1 MLDQNQTLLR
11 FTLLS
16 ELLGPQRQSVDPIGW
31 EDMGVQLHRDS
42 KYHGMTTEYTVE
54 LGFVKEGRAYL
65 AQLLDVAGV
74 EASASLLVEVYDS
87 NTFYWETYYQGPL
100 DLSNATQTATEFRC
114 TAEKT
119 GFTIKF
125 LNRLDTTVDLL
136 GRESVSGN
144 ALPAFA
150 PTTVELHSKAISQR
164 YEVVTPADPPPAFP
178 DYVTDG
184 ESRFKSMY
192 FGFGPAAVDEFGVQ
206 EVGGGTVTMPTG
218 NSNPEV
224 PVYTTKERGLFS
236 IDFTILCL
244 LRIQRQ
250 NGRGDF
256 DKADGKV
263 YFRINDEPPVE
274 LFSFQDSGIAGEYR
288 KQLTAAYRLTRNL
301 NIGDRIYLYGR
312 LHVYDISGPAIGPY
326 NFTVLLEMQAGS
338 YFKMSADTQTD
349 PTPAAGLLVY
359 EALDRLAQALTDQPV
374 ALRSAFYGRTDTR
387 PAYPADGPGSLTMV
401 TGGFQVRGFPLLL
414 KSVYATWKDLFDSLH
429 AAHWLG
435 YGTERLPDG
444 TEVVRVEQASYFYAD
459 EVVLTLAAPVQ
470 DYLPDTAGTLTSNLL
485 LKEQPD
491 RTYITAKAGWQKW
504 QTQSLNG
511 LDEFNATREWAL
523 PLVQPDATYDAVGG
537 YITAGFYLE
546 STRRQ
551 RYDATAT
558 TDDRADNENFLICL
572 LRAPLGGFQTER
584 NQLFAEVSGLYSPD
598 TAYNLRLSP
607 ARMLWRHG
615 PALAAGLRFQQGRR
629 LRFSF
634 GEGNNALST
643 RLPGETAVVEGAD
656 IPVAELGAPL
666 WRAQSWE
673 FTAPCTRTQAAA
685 VLANPRGRIRFQDER
700 GQWQEGWIMD
710 FKHSLSRE
718 QADFTLLRCH
728 TLSL

>member
-1 MLDQNQTLLR
+1 MTDQNQTLLR

-16 ELLGPQRQSVDPIGW
+16 ELLGPQRQNVDPIGW
-31 EDMGVQLHRDS
+31 EDMGVQLHRDG

-65 AQLLDVAGV
+65 AQLLEVAGV
-74 EASASLLVEVYDS
+74 EAPVTLMVEVYDP
-87 NTFYWETYYQGPL
+87 NTFYWETCYQGPL

-136 GRESVSGN
+136 GRESVGGN
-144 ALPAFA
+144 ALPAFS

-164 YEVVTPADPPPAFP
+164 YEAVTPHNPLPAFP

-184 ESRFKSMY
+184 NSRFKIMY
-192 FGFGPAAVDEFGVQ
+192 FGFGPATVDEFGVQ
-206 EVGGGTVTMPTG
+206 EVGGGTVTMPDT
-218 NSNPEV
+218 NPEV
-224 PVYTTKERGLFS
+224 PVYVTKEKGLFS
-236 IDFTILCL
+236 IDFNIQCL

-250 NGRGDF
+250 NGKGDF
-256 DKADGKV
+256 DKADGEI
-263 YFRINDEPPVE
+263 YFRINGEQPVK
-274 LFSFQDSGIAGEYR
+274 LFDFRSSGIAGEFR
-288 KQLTAAYRLTRNL
+288 KQLTAAYRITRNL

-312 LHVYDISGPAIGPY
+312 LHVYDINGPAIGPY
-326 NFTVLLEMQAGS
+326 QFTVLLEMQTGS
-338 YFKMSADTQTD
+338 YFRMQADTQTD
-349 PTPAAGLLVY
+349 PTPVTGLLAY

-401 TGGFQVRGFPLLL
+401 TGGFQVRGFPLTL
-414 KSVYATWKDLFDSLH
+414 KSVYATWKDLFDSLN

-435 YGTERLPDG
+435 YGTERLANG
-444 TEVVRVEQASYFYAD
+444 TEVLRVEQASYFYAN

-470 DYLPDTAGTLTSNLL
+470 DYLPDTAGTLISNLL
-485 LKEQPD
+485 LKELPD

-523 PLVQPDATYDAVGG
+523 PLVQPQASYDAVGQ

-558 TDDRADNENFLICL
+558 TDDRADNDNFLICL
-572 LRAPLGGFQTER
+572 LRAPGGGFQTER
-584 NQLFAEVSGLYSPD
+584 NQLFSDVTGLYSPD

-607 ARMLWRHG
+607 ARLLRRHG

-629 LRFSF
+629 VRFSF

-643 RLPGETAVVEGAD
+643 RLPGEAAVVEGAD
-656 IPVAELGAPL
+656 VLVTELGTPL

-673 FTAPCTRTQAAA
+673 FTAPCTWQQAAA
-685 VLANPRGRIRFQDER
+685 VLANPRGRVRFQDQR
-700 GQWQEGWIMD
+700 GQWQEGWILD
-710 FKHSLSRE
+710 FKHTLSRAE
-718 QADFTLLRCH
+718 ASFTLLRCH
-728 TLSL
+728 TLSA

>member
-16 ELLGPQRQSVDPIGW
+16 ELLGPQRQSTDPIGW
-31 EDMGVQLHRDS
+31 EEMGVTLHRDP
-42 KYHGMTTEYTVE
+42 KYHGLSTEYMVE

-65 AQLLDVAGV
+65 TQVLDIAGP
-74 EASASLLVEVYDS
+74 EAEIDLLVEVYDP
-87 NTFYWETYYQGPL
+87 NTFCWETYYQGRINM
-100 DLSNATQTATEFRC
+100 SGATQTATEFRC
-114 TAEKT
+114 LVEKP
-119 GFTIKF
+119 GFTQKF
-125 LNRLDTTVDLL
+125 LNREDTTVDLL
-136 GRESVSGN
+136 GRESVSGK

-150 PTTVELHSKAISQR
+150 PTTIELHSKAIRQR
-164 YEVVTPADPPPAFP
+164 YEVITPDSPVPPFP

-184 ESRFKSMY
+184 NSRFKVMY
-192 FGFGPAAVDEFGVQ
+192 FGFGSAVVDEFGVQ
-206 EVGGGTVTMPTG
+206 ETYAGTVTMPDT
-218 NSNPEV
+218 NPEV
-224 PVYTTKERGLFS
+224 PVYTTQERGLFS
-236 IDFTILCL
+236 IDFNIQCL

-250 NGRGDF
+250 NGKGDF
-256 DKADGKV
+256 DKAEGKV
-263 YFRINDEPPVE
+263 YFRLNDEPPIE
-274 LFSFQDSGIAGEYR
+274 LFSFQDAGIAGEYR
-288 KQLTAAYRLTRNL
+288 KQLTAAYRITRPL

-326 NFTVLLEMQAGS
+326 QFTVLLEMQPGS
-338 YFKMSADTQTD
+338 YFRMQADTQTD

-374 ALRSAFYGRTDTR
+374 ALRSTFYGRTDTV
-387 PAYPADGPGSLTMV
+387 PAYPADGPGSLLLV
-401 TGGFQVRGFPLLL
+401 TSGFQVRGFPLLL
-414 KSVYATWKDLFDSLH
+414 KSLYATWKDLFDSLY

-444 TEVVRVEQASYFYAD
+444 AEVLRVEQASYFYA
-459 EVVLTLAAPVQ
+459 EQVVLTLAAPVQ
-470 DYLPDTAGTLTSNLL
+470 DYLPDTAGTLISNLL
-485 LKEQPD
+485 LKELPD

-504 QTQSLNG
+504 QTQRLNG

-523 PLVQPDATYDAVGG
+523 PLVQPQATYDAVGN

-558 TDDRADNENFLICL
+558 TDTGSDNENFLICL
-572 LRAPLGGFQTER
+572 LRAPLGTFQTER

-607 ARMLWRHG
+607 ARMLRRHG
-615 PALAAGLRFQQGRR
+615 PALAAGLRYQQGRR

-634 GEGNNALST
+634 GEGNNTLST
-643 RLPGETAVVEGAD
+643 RLPGETAVAEHAD
-656 IPVAELGAPL
+656 IPVAALGEPL

-673 FTAPCTRTQAAA
+673 FTAPCTRAQAAA
-685 VLANPRGRIRFQDER
+685 VLANPRGRVRFQDER
-700 GQWQEGWIMD
+700 GQWQEGWLLD
-710 FKHSLSRE
+710 FKHTLSRE

-728 TLSL
+728 TPSA